1 MTYSFPFC
9 MKNSSSFYGRAIGF
23 YGRAIAVTYLPS
35 IVYSWD
41 MTSPEVVDNLDMS
54 VRRIGSKSAF
64 R

>member
-9 MKNSSSFYGRAIGF
+9 MENSSSF

>member
-9 MKNSSSFYGRAIGF
+9 MENSSSF

-41 MTSPEVVDNLDMS
+41 MTSPEEVDNLDMS